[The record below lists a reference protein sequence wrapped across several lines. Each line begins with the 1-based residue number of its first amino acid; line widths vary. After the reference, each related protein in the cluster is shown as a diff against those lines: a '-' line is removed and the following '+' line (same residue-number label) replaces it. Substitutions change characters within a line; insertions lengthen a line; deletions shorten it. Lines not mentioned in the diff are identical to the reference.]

1 MGIDKY
7 FWPQSTAV
15 NISCFG
21 YPTEET
27 CDKFMFFVENQREKR
42 EGEKRKKKCL
52 ERSSSAESYFLSIEL
67 VVRRLELM

>member
-1 MGIDKY
+1 MGIDKC

-27 CDKFMFFVENQREKR
+27 CDEFTFFVENQREKR
-42 EGEKRKKKCL
+42 GKKEKKNAWREAALLKVI
-52 ERSSSAESYFLSIEL
+52 S
-67 VVRRLELM
+67 

>member
-42 EGEKRKKKCL
+42 KGEKRKKKKNAWREAAL
-52 ERSSSAESYFLSIEL
+52 LKVIS
-67 VVRRLELM
+67 

>member
-42 EGEKRKKKCL
+42 KGEKRKKKNAWREAAL
-52 ERSSSAESYFLSIEL
+52 LRVIS
-67 VVRRLELM
+67 